1 MAHATMLDDRG
12 RAVETITATEA
23 KNAFGR
29 VLDTALARGVVAITK
44 REKVHAVVLSLEAY
58 DTLVNGAAGV
68 LRGLD
73 SEFDALVGAM
83 QTPRARRAGDALLA
97 ASSADLGRAAV
108 AAATPARKAAKAT
121 RKRA

>member
-1 MAHATMLDDRG
+1 MAHGTMLDDRG

-44 REKVHAVVLSLEAY
+44 REKVHAVVLSVEAY
-58 DTLVNGAAGV
+58 DALVNGSAGV
-68 LRGLD
+68 LHGLD
-73 SEFDALVGAM
+73 AEFDALVGAM
-83 QTPRARRAGDALLA
+83 RTPRARRAGDALFA

-108 AAATPARKAAKAT
+108 ATAAPARKAVKAT

>member
-83 QTPRARRAGDALLA
+83 QTPRARRAGDALFA
-97 ASSADLGRAAV
+97 ASSAELGRAAV